1 MNPSPKGYRVG
12 LAGASSLLGQEIL
25 RVLKERGLPV
35 SHRVA
40 FEAEE
45 EEPEKKDDEEE
56 EEKADEGSEDDE
68 EDEEDDEEEEEEKSK
83 EDEDA

>member
-35 SHRVA
+35 SHRVG

-45 EEPEKKDDEEE
+45 EEPDLPVLDLSDQLGF
-56 EEKADEGSEDDE
+56 AASDGEGPPAALDLLFI
-68 EDEEDDEEEEEEKSK
+68 
-83 EDEDA
+83 AARART